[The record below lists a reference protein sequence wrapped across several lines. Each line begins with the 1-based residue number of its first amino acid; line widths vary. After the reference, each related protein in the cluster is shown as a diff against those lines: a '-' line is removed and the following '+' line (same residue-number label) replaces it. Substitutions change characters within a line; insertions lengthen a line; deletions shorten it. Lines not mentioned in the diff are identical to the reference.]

1 MTLVSPYANWSVESS
16 HPILSIRSG
25 GSVVSIGAYRSHSS
39 TSITQDIYA
48 HSVSE
53 AERAAIDGVFGA

>member
-1 MTLVSPYANWSVESS
+1 MTLVTPYANWSAESA
-16 HPILSIRSG
+16 PILCIWRR

-39 TSITQDIYA
+39 TRITQDIYA